1 MLTRESNYDTKSIP
15 KESALRI
22 LDKCRRTSIT
32 LPVCPSIVNSL
43 ALFFDSLQYLLR
55 KPPLW
60 LTHSPR
66 TQYLEQ
72 FRRGIQNGGCPT
84 LPSPSLHWPQVNWNQ
99 GLTTRKSLIVS
110 LTCLGLTGTRNGQ
123 ASSCFSIS
131 AKIMRQGAMSL
142 EACFRLACGRTSS
155 LGGGV
160 RDLLSSFSSSSSLN
174 FRFRRGLLRF

>member
-15 KESALRI
+15 KEGALRI

-43 ALFFDSLQYLLR
+43 ALFSTVCNTY
-55 KPPLW
+55 
-60 LTHSPR
+60 SPR

-99 GLTTRKSLIVS
+99 GLTTRKSQIVT

-160 RDLLSSFSSSSSLN
+160 RGLLSSFSSSSSLN